1 MYEVWYV
8 KLYCAWSSFLQK
20 CDRRILNKTYY
31 YYLWPALAV
40 VKFYGTTQPW
50 FDCQCCWQK
59 LCATRA
65 VNCTYHACPVQVL
78 FSTRNT
84 VCSLSRYASVI
95 RYVIVCQVMLSF
107 ELQFLTSVVY
117 ACACAAVCV
126 AAYMCVCIYM
136 HAYICTSLSDHHT
149 LEEETKLNFIL
160 FRNLLVKL
168 TNFMYVCKKRRKK
181 VQSVK
186 NKIQVSDLVT
196 VTNGWGQSPYYIV

>member
-8 KLYCAWSSFLQK
+8 KLYCAWSSFFQK

-31 YYLWPALAV
+31 YCLWPALAV

-117 ACACAAVCV
+117 ACACAAVRV
-126 AAYMCVCIYM
+126 AAYMCVYVYVYICACIYL
-136 HAYICTSLSDHHT
+136 YISFRSSYTRRRNQAEFYHFIQ
-149 LEEETKLNFIL
+149 KLIAQTYKFH
-160 FRNLLVKL
+160 
-168 TNFMYVCKKRRKK
+168 VC
-181 VQSVK
+181 V
-186 NKIQVSDLVT
+186 
-196 VTNGWGQSPYYIV
+196 

>member
-1 MYEVWYV
+1 M
-8 KLYCAWSSFLQK
+8 
-20 CDRRILNKTYY
+20 
-31 YYLWPALAV
+31 
-40 VKFYGTTQPW
+40 
-50 FDCQCCWQK
+50 
-59 LCATRA
+59 
-65 VNCTYHACPVQVL
+65 NCTYHACPVQVL

-126 AAYMCVCIYM
+126 AAYMCVCIYIYM

-196 VTNGWGQSPYYIV
+196 VTNG

>member
-1 MYEVWYV
+1 M
-8 KLYCAWSSFLQK
+8 KSDMWSCTVLGAHFCRNVTDAL

-31 YYLWPALAV
+31 YYLRPALAV

-95 RYVIVCQVMLSF
+95 RYVIVCQVMSSF

-117 ACACAAVCV
+117 ACACAAVRV
-126 AAYMCVCIYM
+126 AAYMCMCMYIYM
-136 HAYICTSLSDHHT
+136 CMHISVHLFQIIIHS
-149 LEEETKLNFIL
+149 KKKPSWIL
-160 FRNLLVKL
+160 FYSETYWSNLQISCMCVKKE
-168 TNFMYVCKKRRKK
+168 KKYK
-181 VQSVK
+181 
-186 NKIQVSDLVT
+186 L
-196 VTNGWGQSPYYIV
+196 